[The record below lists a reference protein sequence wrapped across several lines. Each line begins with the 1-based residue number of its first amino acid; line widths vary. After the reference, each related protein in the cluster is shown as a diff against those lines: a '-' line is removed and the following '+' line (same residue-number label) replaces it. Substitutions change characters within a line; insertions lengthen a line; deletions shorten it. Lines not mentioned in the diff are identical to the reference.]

1 MKFRRLIALI
11 AGLAMMLSAVI
22 GGSPAAQAAAP
33 APTTTPVVQS
43 APVDRM
49 VSFTIE
55 VLPSKK
61 AAPPSKCTVER
72 SYLVLPYEWP
82 WAQVTC
88 KSGSGTYRVKGVFV
102 RIINGKKYTKKGPI
116 VKVGKTSRVY
126 ADGGF
131 DYAIGAAYYVM

>member
-33 APTTTPVVQS
+33 DLAVAQPSS
-43 APVDRM
+43 ADRM

-55 VLPSKK
+55 MLPSKK

-88 KSGSGTYRVKGVFV
+88 KAGSGKYRVKGFFT
-102 RIINGKKYTKKGPI
+102 RIINGKKYSKKGPI
-116 VKVGKTSRVY
+116 VSVGKTSRVY

-131 DYAIGAAYYVM
+131 DFATGAAYYVV